1 MTQDMVMAKI
11 HYKKKKR
18 IESKGKRH
26 MGKGQGRPGT
36 RLQGSSPGGV
46 NSSCLI
52 PPAISCGHMC
62 EMLFFM
68 EAH

>member
-11 HYKKKKR
+11 HYKKR

-36 RLQGSSPGGV
+36 RLQGSYAGGV
-46 NSSCLI
+46 TQFMLNS
-52 PPAISCGHMC
+52 PAITCGHMC
-62 EMLFFM
+62 EMLFSM